1 MYARVSLHRRVGRDG
16 RSRPWPILAI
26 AMGET
31 RSSACAPRRCSF
43 HATRPYGTSVIRS
56 AVEEPAT
63 SRHLA
68 YTSSAEDIGHSACSL
83 GFKSIISGERLAG
96 YPRVALGSGG
106 AVDNS
111 GLARRQLTPLEPLVK
126 RIEAA
131 DVLDPPAKIVGRT
144 VRDLLS
150 REPLKDVLSGSW
162 LGHALHPMLTDV
174 VIGSFMSATLLD
186 LLGGDRSGA
195 AQRRLITLGV
205 VAYAPTA
212 LAGINDWADTET
224 VDDGVRR
231 AGFVHA
237 GTNLVAL
244 TLYSISLRARSRG
257 ATRSGALF
265 GALGAGVLAG
275 GGYLGGHLSLT
286 KGVGP
291 NQTVFD
297 PGPSDWIVAAD
308 ASQLPDGR
316 PTRVVVDDTPVLL
329 LRRDEYIFAIH
340 DRCSHRGCSLTEGEI
355 EGDEVVCACHGS
367 RFSVRDG
374 ALQRGPATM
383 PQPAFQVRLRD
394 DQRIEIRR
402 LSDPP

>member
-1 MYARVSLHRRVGRDG
+1 VN
-16 RSRPWPILAI
+16 
-26 AMGET
+26 
-31 RSSACAPRRCSF
+31 
-43 HATRPYGTSVIRS
+43 
-56 AVEEPAT
+56 
-63 SRHLA
+63 
-68 YTSSAEDIGHSACSL
+68 
-83 GFKSIISGERLAG
+83 
-96 YPRVALGSGG
+96 
-106 AVDNS
+106 NS

-131 DVLDPPAKIVGRT
+131 DVLDPAAKIVGRT
-144 VRDLLS
+144 VRGLLS
-150 REPLKDVLSGSW
+150 REPLKDLLSGSW
-162 LGHALHPMLTDV
+162 LGHALHPMLTDL
-174 VIGSFMSATLLD
+174 VIGSFMSATMLD
-186 LLGGDRSGA
+186 LLGGDRSGV

-205 VAYAPTA
+205 AAYAPTA

-224 VDDGVRR
+224 VDDGIRR

-244 TLYSISLRARSRG
+244 SLYSISLRARSRG
-257 ATRSGALF
+257 ATRSGVLF

-297 PGPSDWIVAAD
+297 PGSGDWIVAAD

-329 LRRDEYIFAIH
+329 LRRDEHIFAIH
-340 DRCSHRGCSLTEGEI
+340 DRCSHRGCSLTEGDI

-367 RFSVRDG
+367 RFSLRDG
-374 ALQRGPATM
+374 ALQRGPATT
-383 PQPAFQVRLRD
+383 PQPAFQVRLRE